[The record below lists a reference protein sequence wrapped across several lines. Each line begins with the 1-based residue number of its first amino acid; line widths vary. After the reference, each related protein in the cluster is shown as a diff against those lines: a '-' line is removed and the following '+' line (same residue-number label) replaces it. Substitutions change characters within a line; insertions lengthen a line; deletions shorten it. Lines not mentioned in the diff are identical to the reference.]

1 MATSEEVLNQEQI
14 DFLDALHAD
23 FPGHVPG
30 TRPVHSVGVGAIG
43 WFRATHSAAIY
54 CKARHFSREWIP
66 VRVRFSNG
74 NGQDD
79 PDGRLQIR
87 GLAIRFYL
95 GATIV
100 GEEDEIGR
108 TTNEETIRTERDG
121 GNWPIV
127 AKSDTLIETTD
138 LLCMSVPTFMA
149 DSLTGALEFE
159 KAFVPVT
166 IRRPGL
172 LARLRS
178 LATMC
183 PIPPQEHGATA
194 SGVDGGV
201 AFANRYPQA
210 QSFVVES
217 SMLRLPTSYVRTV
230 YHAVH
235 AFELEG
241 GDGTKRM
248 GRFFLEP
255 SDGVRA
261 AGPPEPMR
269 SPLSAALLQPTVNAY
284 GSSLADRY
292 LASQLA
298 ERLGRGVARFNVRVQ
313 IADPWDDSSDPTT
326 QWNMNRQRVL
336 MGTLQLNRLVGDQDA
351 ECEDLGFNPG
361 RLVDRIAPSDDPVFA
376 ARVVAYEE
384 SYRRR
389 VTARGRPIAASECP
403 LARR

>member
-14 DFLDALHAD
+14 DFLDALQAD
-23 FPGHVPG
+23 FPGHVRG

-54 CKARHFSREWIP
+54 CKARHFSREWVP

-95 GATIV
+95 GATIG

-172 LARLRS
+172 LARLKS

-183 PIPPQEHGATA
+183 PIPAQEHGATA
-194 SGVDGGV
+194 TGVDGGV

-261 AGPPEPMR
+261 AGPPEPTR
-269 SPLSAALLQPTVNAY
+269 SPLSAALMQPTVNAY
-284 GSSLADRY
+284 GASLADRY
-292 LASQLA
+292 LATQLA

-361 RLVDRIAPSDDPVFA
+361 RLVDGIAPSDDPVFA
-376 ARVVAYEE
+376 ARVAAYEE